1 MDDKEK
7 NLELLRNEMEN
18 IRELYLK
25 GFIDKKTYQ
34 AETRSLFE
42 IAVKYEFIV
51 VS

>member
-7 NLELLRNEMEN
+7 NLGLLRNEMEN

-34 AETRSLFE
+34 NETRNLFE
-42 IAVKYEFIV
+42 IAAKYGA
-51 VS
+51 